1 MGIKRSI
8 PEYQMM
14 SRIGDHFGVSSH
26 IIGRWLLALGLRV
39 RREDKKMIP
48 SPKAYRLGLVI
59 ELPDVRNG
67 YPDWLWHWKKTIALL
82 EEAGHHPIAGS

>member
-39 RREDKKMIP
+39 RGKNGMEP
-48 SPKAYRLGLVI
+48 SPEARSLGLVV
-59 ELPDVRNG
+59 ELPDARNG
-67 YPDWLWHWKKTIALL
+67 HPGWLWHWTKTIALL
-82 EEAGHHPIAGS
+82 EEAGHKPTSK